1 MRVEDMTKLLL
12 NTLDKNIEK
21 SELNSNP
28 VWIMRQA
35 GRYLPEYRELRAKA
49 RDFMDLANNS
59 ELASEIT
66 LQPIRRF
73 EQLDAAI
80 LFADILHIPYA
91 LNESVEFKAGVG
103 PILSTIKTSQDI
115 SRLKDNLESDE
126 FHNKL
131 SGVYGTIKT
140 VNSQLQKDKTF
151 IGFCGAPWTVA
162 TYMLEGQGSKDYRHA
177 KQMMYNNSS
186 DFEDLIETLVK
197 ASVKYL
203 SKQIESGVQVVK
215 IFDSWAGV
223 LTDDQVR
230 KYSFE
235 PMLKIASQVKAKH
248 PNTPVILL
256 PKGVQNHLL
265 KELAEKYNEMFD
277 CLALGQ
283 TTNQQWAADNLQ
295 QHICLQGNLDPALMI
310 CDKNKV
316 YDETAKMVE
325 IFKHGKYIANLGH
338 GVTPDTKIENVQAF
352 LNAVKENS

>member
-1 MRVEDMTKLLL
+1 MTKLLL
-12 NTLDKNIEK
+12 NTLNKSIEK
-21 SELNSNP
+21 RDLNDTP

-49 RDFMDLANNS
+49 QDFMDLANNS
-59 ELASEIT
+59 KLASEIT

-73 EQLDAAI
+73 DLNAAI

-91 LNESVEFKAGVG
+91 LQQSVEFKQGIG
-103 PILSTIKTSQDI
+103 PILEKITNSKDI
-115 SRLKDNLESDE
+115 DYLEQNLDSEV
-126 FHNKL
+126 FNQKL
-131 SGVYGTIKT
+131 SGVYGTIQNVKKEL
-140 VNSQLQKDKTF
+140 NADKTF

-162 TYMLEGQGSKDYRHA
+162 TYMLEGQGSKDYRHV
-177 KQMMYNNSS
+177 KQMMYNSPTEF
-186 DFEDLIETLVK
+186 DRLINILIK
-197 ASVKYL
+197 ASAKYL
-203 SKQIESGVQVVK
+203 CTQIDNGVEVVK

-235 PMLKIASQVKAKH
+235 PMLKIAELVKKKH

-265 KELAEKYNEMFD
+265 KELAEKYHSMFD

-283 TTNQQWAADNLQ
+283 TTNAKWAVDNLQ

-310 CDKNKV
+310 CNKELV
-316 YDETAKMVE
+316 YEKTAEMVE
-325 IFKHGKYIANLGH
+325 TFKHGKYIANLGH

-352 LNAVKENS
+352 IQAVRDNS